1 MNLSGQFAR
10 FAASVAVALIVPTL
24 ARAADPL
31 PAHYKELYFAAAREG
46 RPDLLEGMIKDGVPV
61 DMRDSQGYTALI
73 IAAYDGQRAAV
84 DLLLDKHADP
94 CAADS
99 KGNTALMG
107 VAFKGELEIAK
118 LLVAHCD
125 VNARNANGQ
134 TAAMMASLVGH
145 ADFIKLLAEHGADLG
160 LKDNAGAT
168 ATSVAQQQGNAGMVQ
183 LIATLAPAPRAPA
196 PNRSN

>member
-1 MNLSGQFAR
+1 MKLSDKFKRVAAGVAFALTVPMLAH
-10 FAASVAVALIVPTL
+10 AAN
-24 ARAADPL
+24 PL
-31 PAHYKELYFAAAREG
+31 PDHYKELYFAAAREG
-46 RPDLLEGMIKDGVPV
+46 RADLLAGMIKDGVPI

-73 IAAYDGQRAAV
+73 IAAYDGQRPAV
-84 DLLLDKHADP
+84 DLLLSLHADP

-107 VAFKGELEIAK
+107 TAFKGELEIAK
-118 LLVAHCD
+118 LLAARCD

-145 ADFIKLLAEHGADLG
+145 SDFVKMLAERGADLS

-168 ATSVAQQQGNAGMVQ
+168 ATSVAQTQGNADMVQ
-183 LIATLAPAPRAPA
+183 LIASLSAPKQTPA
-196 PNRSN
+196 QSGSN

>member
-1 MNLSGQFAR
+1 MKLSDKFKHV
-10 FAASVAVALIVPTL
+10 AASVAFALTIPTL
-24 ARAADPL
+24 AHAADPL
-31 PAHYKELYFAAAREG
+31 PDHYKELYFAAAREG
-46 RPDLLEGMIKDGVPV
+46 RADLLEGMIKDGVPI

-73 IAAYDGQRAAV
+73 IGAYDGQRAVV
-84 DLLLDKHADP
+84 DLLLEKHADP

-107 VAFKGELEIAK
+107 TAFKGELEIAK

-134 TAAMMASLVGH
+134 TAAMMASLVGR
-145 ADFIKLLAEHGADLG
+145 ADFIKMLAEHGADLG

-183 LIATLAPAPRAPA
+183 LIAGLSAPQQTHAP
-196 PNRSN
+196 SSKD